1 MNGGA
6 GRGGVGHLGERE
18 QFEDYDWSARYGAGW
33 EMFERQTSRPGA
45 KVARGNYDRRQ
56 GLRWKKWRCK
66 MGCDGI
72 ADEPETRVCIG
83 VRSGTGLWGWRGS
96 KRQPERLAVC
106 GKVVSGQFCP
116 PTTTQPW
123 RTAPIRRLD

>member
-45 KVARGNYDRRQ
+45 KVARGNYDRQQ

-83 VRSGTGLWGWRGS
+83 VRSGTGLWGAAGVKAPARKTCS
-96 KRQPERLAVC
+96 LRQGCVRTILPTDNYATLAYRTH
-106 GKVVSGQFCP
+106 P
-116 PTTTQPW
+116 P
-123 RTAPIRRLD
+123 A